1 MDPRH
6 KKASLPGKS
15 TSGSIL
21 PRENPSGGGTAARN
35 PARHAGVPRPSV
47 ETPPCL
53 EEGKHGAKNSGKRP
67 FGPGEAV
74 PAGAFRTFG
83 RNAARPNVIEKGDHN
98 QLSGPAP
105 RSAVR
110 SAGRG
115 RPCPWG
121 GGLSPFLTGAGHAI
135 LLKTEGRGRIR
146 HGTDGGHAP
155 ADGRATDYY
164 GHQRGLRQRGGHGV
178 LLLW

>member
-21 PRENPSGGGTAARN
+21 PRENPSGGDSSAEPC
-35 PARHAGVPRPSV
+35 PACRGPASV
-47 ETPPCL
+47 RRDAPCL
-53 EEGKHGAKNSGKRP
+53 EEGKHGAKNSDKRP

-83 RNAARPNVIEKGDHN
+83 RNAARPNAIERGDHN

-115 RPCPWG
+115 RPCPCG